1 MKKYILS
8 AIAGALAMLIGVV
21 IAGNIRAEK
30 AQIEN
35 KYEHLDYVSEIT
47 RKECLVCSDVKEFS
61 GSQHWGEDNVGIVNL
76 NTFELLYLEINRYDD
91 HDNLIEKPAG
101 YMSCYSLTDE
111 EAETY
116 VHACAYPDRG
126 YANVHISGVKYAI
139 DRKCVQSHLCQAC
152 LDSMNSLWFAD
163 QPPAELAV
171 ICFENRTIRPL
182 LNTYSWFSAGNFGV
196 ECEFEDDGEIQL
208 LIHYCP
214 VRYAS
219 V

>member
-8 AIAGALAMLIGVV
+8 AIAGALAMFIGVV
-21 IAGNIRAEK
+21 ITGNIEK
-30 AQIEN
+30 ARIEN

-47 RKECLVCSDVKEFS
+47 RKECFLCSDVREFS

-91 HDNLIEKPAG
+91 YGNLIEKPAG
-101 YMSCYSLTDE
+101 YMSCSSLK
-111 EAETY
+111 EAEVY
-116 VHACAYPDRG
+116 VHAFAYPDRG
-126 YANVHISGVKYAI
+126 YADVHISGVKYAVN
-139 DRKCVQSHLCQAC
+139 RKCVQSHLCQAC
-152 LDSMNSLWFAD
+152 LDSLNSLWFAD

-171 ICFENRTIRPL
+171 ISFENRTIRPL

-196 ECEFEDDGEIQL
+196 ACGFEDDGEIQL

-219 V
+219 AQL